1 MRLWTSRCLLV
12 LAASAVAPLLF
23 AAEPAKTLDGKAI
36 FTAQKCDMCHA
47 VSSADIKPTGKIKA
61 PDLAGKAVKH
71 DATAL
76 GKYLRKEEA
85 INNKKH
91 LKPFTGS
98 DEELGAL
105 IAWLQKQ
112 NATEKSK

>member
-1 MRLWTSRCLLV
+1 MNVWTSRYL
-12 LAASAVAPLLF
+12 LAAAISAFVPAVF

-36 FTAQKCDMCHA
+36 FQAQKCDMCHA

-61 PDLAGKAVKH
+61 PDLTGAPSKH
-71 DATAL
+71 DATVLA
-76 GKYLRKEEA
+76 KFLRKEEA
-85 INNKKH
+85 IKGKKH
-91 LKPFTGS
+91 IKPFTGS

-112 NATEKSK
+112 NAAK